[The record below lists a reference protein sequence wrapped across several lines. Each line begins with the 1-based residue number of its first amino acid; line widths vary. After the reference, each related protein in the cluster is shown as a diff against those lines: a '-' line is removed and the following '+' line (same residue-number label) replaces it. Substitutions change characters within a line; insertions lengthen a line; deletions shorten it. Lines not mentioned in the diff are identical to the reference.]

1 MILKTG
7 VRLTGITPQIVLAMF
22 VTAEIYQRYG
32 QELVITSVNDS
43 KHKAGSKHYEGNG
56 FDCRTSYFTLSSQK
70 TIIEKL
76 KERLDES
83 YDIVL
88 EKDHIHI
95 EYDPVY
101 SKKEKAE

>member
-1 MILKTG
+1 MILKSG
-7 VRLTGITPQIVLAMF
+7 VKLTGMTPQIVLAMMI
-22 VTAEIYQRYG
+22 ADDLYKRYG
-32 QELVITSVNDS
+32 QELVVTSVTDS
-43 KHKAGSKHYEGNG
+43 THGADSKHYEGNG

-70 TIIEKL
+70 TIVEKL

-95 EYDPVY
+95 EYDPIY
-101 SKKEKAE
+101 EKAKAK